1 MLLRTSAATALA
13 LFLAACGGTQ
23 SGSDTPAPAS
33 APAAS
38 AVAAPASA
46 PAADTAAASAEANT
60 EDTVITA
67 FTAFGGNN
75 SAWRA
80 VVDKDQLSI
89 EGAELKTATITV
101 ERSAYAKGVEF
112 FGEDQGQKIGLN
124 IRSQP
129 CTLDGHENEFTATLD
144 VGDKTFKGCAVAGA
158 QEHAPT

>member
-1 MLLRTSAATALA
+1 MLLRTSAATILA

-23 SGSDTPAPAS
+23 SGSDTPAS

-46 PAADTAAASAEANT
+46 PTTNTAASAEANT

>member
-38 AVAAPASA
+38 AVTAPASA
-46 PAADTAAASAEANT
+46 PATNTAASAETNP
-60 EDTVITA
+60 ENTVITA
-67 FTAFGGNN
+67 FTAFGDNS

-80 VVDKDQLSI
+80 VVDHDQLSI
-89 EGAELKTATITV
+89 EGAKLKSATITV

-144 VGDKTFKGCAVAGA
+144 VGNKTFKGCAVSGV

>member
-1 MLLRTSAATALA
+1 MLLRTSAATILA

-23 SGSDTPAPAS
+23 SGSDTPAS

-112 FGEDQGQKIGLN
+112 FGEDQGQTIGLN

>member
-1 MLLRTSAATALA
+1 MLLRTSAATILA

-23 SGSDTPAPAS
+23 SGSDTPAS

-80 VVDKDQLSI
+80 VVDKDQLSN

>member
-1 MLLRTSAATALA
+1 MLLRTCAATVLA
-13 LFLAACGGTQ
+13 LTLAACGGAQ
-23 SGSDTPAPAS
+23 SGSDTS
-33 APAAS
+33 
-38 AVAAPASA
+38 APASA
-46 PAADTAAASAEANT
+46 PAADAITVPASAPADTSAASAQAS
-60 EDTVITA
+60 EDTVLTA

-80 VVDKDQLSI
+80 VVNNDQLSI
-89 EGAELKTATITV
+89 EGTELKAATITV

-112 FGEDQGQKIGLN
+112 SGEDQGRKIGLN
-124 IRSQP
+124 IRSEP

>member
-1 MLLRTSAATALA
+1 MLLRTSAATILA
-13 LFLAACGGTQ
+13 LCLAACGGTQ

-46 PAADTAAASAEANT
+46 PAADTSAASAEANT

>member
-23 SGSDTPAPAS
+23 SGSDTPAS

-38 AVAAPASA
+38 TVAAPASA

-89 EGAELKTATITV
+89 EGAEL
-101 ERSAYAKGVEF
+101 
-112 FGEDQGQKIGLN
+112 
-124 IRSQP
+124 
-129 CTLDGHENEFTATLD
+129 
-144 VGDKTFKGCAVAGA
+144 
-158 QEHAPT
+158 

>member
-1 MLLRTSAATALA
+1 M
-13 LFLAACGGTQ
+13 AACGGTQ
-23 SGSDTPAPAS
+23 SGSDTPAS

-38 AVAAPASA
+38 TVAAPASA

>member
-1 MLLRTSAATALA
+1 MLLRTSAATILA

-23 SGSDTPAPAS
+23 SGSDTPAS

-46 PAADTAAASAEANT
+46 PTTNTAAASAEANT

>member
-1 MLLRTSAATALA
+1 MLLRTSAAIILA
-13 LFLAACGGTQ
+13 LYLAACGGTQ
-23 SGSDTPAPAS
+23 SGSDTPAS

>member
-1 MLLRTSAATALA
+1 MLLAVPLAPLVGSALA
-13 LFLAACGGTQ
+13 GIFG
-23 SGSDTPAPAS
+23 
-33 APAAS
+33 
-38 AVAAPASA
+38 
-46 PAADTAAASAEANT
+46 
-60 EDTVITA
+60 
-67 FTAFGGNN
+67 TAFGGNN

-80 VVDKDQLSI
+80 VVDNDKLSI

>member
-1 MLLRTSAATALA
+1 MLLRTSAATILA

-23 SGSDTPAPAS
+23 SGSDTPAS

-38 AVAAPASA
+38 TVAAPASA

-144 VGDKTFKGCAVAGA
+144 VGNKTFKGCAVAGA